1 MQYILPALASA
12 SNLVDRLLDGYV
24 HRTIFKITF
33 AGYLG
38 RPEFCKR
45 KIESGIK
52 KSEAVKLTADEFHV
66 SNTYVYRLIQ
76 QFG

>member
-1 MQYILPALASA
+1 MSIAKKYGVPESSIQCM
-12 SNLVDRLLDGYV
+12 VKDGLLQWGAIRQV
-24 HRTIFKITF
+24 EMV
-33 AGYLG
+33 
-38 RPEFCKR
+38 EFCKR